1 MRDALLQPM
10 PSARASSRRR
20 SRAERVASVALRGL
34 CKDFGRTPVIKDI
47 DLAIEDQEF
56 AVFVGPSGCG
66 KSTLLRLIAG
76 LEDASAG
83 EILIGG
89 RVVNNMPPKNRN
101 IAMVFQ
107 NYALYPHMTVA
118 RNMGF
123 GLRAARLPAAEI
135 DQRVR
140 AAAVMLGLET
150 LLDRRPGE
158 LSGGQRQRVA
168 MGRAI
173 VRAPQVFLFDEP
185 LSNLDAQLRNQVRT
199 EIKKLHQQVRT
210 TAIYVTHDQVEAMTL
225 ADRIVLLRE
234 GRIEQVGAPMELFS
248 QPANRFVASFIGAP
262 AINLLPGRIEQG
274 TIVLPWMRLPC
285 PPVPAV
291 PADGRV
297 EVGVR
302 PDDLLAGDNCL
313 RLPPEY
319 RFAVAVSVVEPMGS
333 EALLIVNAGGID
345 VRVRLD
351 GHNYPEAGTDMCLAI
366 DPAQLHI
373 FDATTGLA
381 LRR

>member
-1 MRDALLQPM
+1 M
-10 PSARASSRRR
+10 
-20 SRAERVASVALRGL
+20 ASVTLRGL
-34 CKDFGRTPVIKDI
+34 RKDFGRVPAIKGI
-47 DLAIEDQEF
+47 DLDIEDQEF
-56 AVFVGPSGCG
+56 VVFVGPSGCG

-89 RVVNNMPPKNRN
+89 RVVNNTPPKQRN

-123 GLRAARLPAAEI
+123 GLRAARLPTAEI
-135 DQRVR
+135 DRRVH
-140 AAAVMLGLET
+140 AAAAMLGLQT

-234 GRIEQVGAPMELFS
+234 GRIEQVGAPMDLFS
-248 QPANRFVASFIGAP
+248 HPANRFVAGFIGAP
-262 AINLLPGRIEQG
+262 AINLLPGRVEQG
-274 TIVLPWMRLPC
+274 GVLLPWMRVPC
-285 PPVPAV
+285 PPLTATQ
-291 PADGRV
+291 ADGRV
-297 EVGVR
+297 DVGVR
-302 PDDLLAGDNCL
+302 PEDVLVGEACL
-313 RLPPEY
+313 RVPVEL
-319 RFAVAVSVVEPMGS
+319 RFEAVVNVVEPMGS
-333 EALLIVNAGGID
+333 ESLLTVSANGVD
-345 VRVRLD
+345 LRVRVD
-351 GHNYPEAGTDMCLAI
+351 GRRYPEIGRRMCFAI
-366 DPAQLHI
+366 DPAELHL
-373 FDATTGLA
+373 FDAVTGVA
-381 LRR
+381 FRRRGG

>member
-1 MRDALLQPM
+1 M
-10 PSARASSRRR
+10 
-20 SRAERVASVALRGL
+20 ASVALRGL
-34 CKDFGRTPVIKDI
+34 RKDFGRAPVIKGI
-47 DLAIEDQEF
+47 DLDIGDKEF
-56 AVFVGPSGCG
+56 VVFVGPSGCG

-76 LEDASAG
+76 LEDATAG

-89 RVVNNMPPKNRN
+89 RVVNNTPPKDRN

-123 GLRAARLPAAEI
+123 GLRAARLPTAEI
-135 DQRVR
+135 EQRVR
-140 AAAVMLGLET
+140 AAASMLGLET

-210 TAIYVTHDQVEAMTL
+210 TAVYVTHDQVEAMTL

-234 GRIEQVGAPMELFS
+234 GRIEQVGAPMDLFS
-248 QPANRFVASFIGAP
+248 HPANRFVAAFIGAP
-262 AINLLPGRIEQG
+262 AINLLPGRIKADS
-274 TIVLPWMRLPC
+274 IVLPWMRLSC
-285 PPVPAV
+285 PPLTTM
-291 PADGRV
+291 PADGRI

-302 PDDLLAGDNCL
+302 PDDLLVGDACL
-313 RLPPEY
+313 RAPADY
-319 RFAVAVSVVEPMGS
+319 RFEAVVSVVEPMGAES
-333 EALLIVNAGGID
+333 LLIVTVGGID
-345 VRVRLD
+345 LRVRLE
-351 GHNYPEAGTDMCLAI
+351 GRGYPETGTRMTFAI
-366 DPAQLHI
+366 DPAELHL
-373 FDATTGLA
+373 FDAATGVA
-381 LRR
+381 LRRREG

>member
-1 MRDALLQPM
+1 M
-10 PSARASSRRR
+10 
-20 SRAERVASVALRGL
+20 ASVALKGL
-34 CKDFGRTPVIKDI
+34 RKDFGRVPVIKGI
-47 DLAIEDQEF
+47 DLTIEDQEF
-56 AVFVGPSGCG
+56 VVFVGPSGCG

-89 RVVNNMPPKNRN
+89 RVVNNTPPKDRN

-140 AAAVMLGLET
+140 AAAAMLGLEA

-234 GRIEQVGAPMELFS
+234 GRIEQVGPPMELFS
-248 QPANRFVASFIGAP
+248 RPANRFVAGFIGAP
-262 AINLLPGRIEQG
+262 AINLLPGRIEG
-274 TIVLPWMRLPC
+274 GSVVLPWVRLPC
-285 PPVPAV
+285 PPLTAA

-297 EVGVR
+297 DIGVR
-302 PDDLLAGDNCL
+302 PDDLLVGDACL
-313 RLPPEY
+313 RAPAEH
-319 RFAVAVSVVEPMGS
+319 RCEAVVSVVEPMGAES
-333 EALLIVNAGGID
+333 LLIVTVGGTD
-345 VRVRLD
+345 LRVRLE
-351 GHNYPEAGTDMCLAI
+351 GRNYPETGARMEFAI
-366 DPAQLHI
+366 DPTELQL
-373 FDATTGLA
+373 FDAATGVS